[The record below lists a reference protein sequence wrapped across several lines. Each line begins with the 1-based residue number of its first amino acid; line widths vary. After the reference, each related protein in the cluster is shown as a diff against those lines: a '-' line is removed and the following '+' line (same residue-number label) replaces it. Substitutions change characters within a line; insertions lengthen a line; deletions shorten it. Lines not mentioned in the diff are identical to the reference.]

1 MEEADQ
7 YRCRLINLKQSD
19 DPDHQAEAA
28 CEALANIDGI
38 LLAAPF
44 SKHSV
49 HIIYALDS
57 LTFEIIIEL
66 LTELNFELQDSI
78 LVTLRNTIYCY
89 LEDNARANMHL
100 DVTEFQES
108 EGESQEVTQDSNK
121 YWEDYR

>member
-7 YRCRLINLKQSD
+7 YRCRLINLKPND

-78 LVTLRNTIYCY
+78 LVTLRNTISCY

-100 DVTEFQES
+100 DITEFQES
-108 EGESQEVTQDSNK
+108 EGESQEVTPDSNK